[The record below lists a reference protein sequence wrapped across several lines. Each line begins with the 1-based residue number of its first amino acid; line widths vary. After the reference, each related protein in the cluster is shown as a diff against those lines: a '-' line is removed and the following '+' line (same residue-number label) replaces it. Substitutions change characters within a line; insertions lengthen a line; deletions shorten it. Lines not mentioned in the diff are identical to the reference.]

1 MISQVLNSPAFQN
14 GFWVFV
20 GIVAGAF
27 IQYFLG
33 YLQGRKQAKNAL
45 KVMQI
50 EIEYNLG
57 EVKAL
62 LDHIEWM
69 RSRISAGQI
78 LVGDLFFPMEKFDYS
93 SIAPLANSGYFHILL
108 GPERVKKY
116 LEFNNFFRVEN
127 GSSLTSMLRT
137 EHGAENSLNFLDNVK
152 VRALEL
158 AKGLDQIAN
167 SRLTFVRLKLVP
179 KKSGE

>member
-1 MISQVLNSPAFQN
+1 
-14 GFWVFV
+14 
-20 GIVAGAF
+20 
-27 IQYFLG
+27 
-33 YLQGRKQAKNAL
+33 
-45 KVMQI
+45 MQI

-57 EVKAL
+57 EVRAL

-78 LVGDLFFPMEKFDYS
+78 LEQELSVPMARFDYS

-108 GPERVKKY
+108 GPDRVKKY

-127 GSSLTSMLRT
+127 GANLTSMLRT
-137 EHGAENSLNFLDNVK
+137 EHGAGNSLNFLDTVK
-152 VRALEL
+152 GRALEL
-158 AKGLDQIAN
+158 AKGLEQISN
-167 SRLTFVRLKLVP
+167 SRLTLIRLKLTP